1 MPQCVVAVVLVTQDY
16 NRKHMG
22 MKMIIPMAGM
32 GKRMRPHTLTI
43 PKPLINIAGKPI
55 VQRLVEDLSSLVDE
69 KIDEIAYVIGD
80 FGPEVE
86 AHLLDIAT
94 SVGAKGSIYYQNQ
107 PRGTAHAIYC
117 AADALEG
124 KVIVAFADTLF
135 RTVAKMDTSL
145 DGIIWV
151 HQVEN
156 PSAFGVV
163 QLDDNQLVNK
173 FIEKPA
179 TPVSNLAI
187 VGVYYFRQ
195 AEILRTEI
203 EKLLTNKLMV
213 NGEYQLTDALE
224 NMMQLGSQFSVYD
237 VEEWLD
243 CGNKNAT
250 VYTNKRILDFANGN
264 TQISPDLKQENSII
278 IQPCYIGKGVSVVN
292 SIVGPHVSVGEGTS
306 ITNCILSNS
315 IIQSH
320 SKLINANIDNSMVGN
335 FVEYS
340 EKYKE
345 LSIGDFT
352 VIAQ

>member
-1 MPQCVVAVVLVTQDY
+1 
-16 NRKHMG
+16 

-43 PKPLINIAGKPI
+43 PKPLIDIAGKPI

-69 KIDEIAYVIGD
+69 KVDEIAFVIGD

-86 AHLLDIAT
+86 AHLINIAE
-94 SVGAKGSIYYQNQ
+94 SVGAKGHIFYQNQ
-107 PRGTAHAIYC
+107 PLGTAHAIHC
-117 AADALEG
+117 AAELLDG

-135 RTVAKMDTSL
+135 RTGEKMDTSRE
-145 DGIIWV
+145 GIIWV

-163 QLDDNQLVNK
+163 QLDDNSMVNR

-187 VGVYYFRQ
+187 VGVYYFREGQ
-195 AEILRTEI
+195 VLRAEI
-203 EKLLTNKLMV
+203 EKLLNNKLMV

-224 NMMQLGSQFSVYD
+224 NMMQQGSRFSVYD

-250 VYTNKRILDFANGN
+250 VHTNTRILDFSNGN
-264 TQISPDLKQENSII
+264 TPIASDLVQKNSII
-278 IQPCYIGKGVSVVN
+278 IQPCFIGKGVSIVN

-320 SKLINANIDNSMVGN
+320 SKLTNANIDNSMVGN
-335 FVEYS
+335 FVEYT
-340 EKYKE
+340 EKHKE
-345 LSIGDFT
+345 LNIGDFT
-352 VIAQ
+352 VIFQ